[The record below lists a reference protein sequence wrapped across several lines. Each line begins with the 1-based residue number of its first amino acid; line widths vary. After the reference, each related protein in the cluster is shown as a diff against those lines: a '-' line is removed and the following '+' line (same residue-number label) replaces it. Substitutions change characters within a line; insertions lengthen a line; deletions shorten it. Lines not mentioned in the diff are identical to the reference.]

1 MQQIPTKLFRSLDE
15 QLRSDAGTISLIL
28 DIIAGFAC
36 CSSARAGGARVG
48 ENSHQGLKENPVST
62 IDIY

>member
-28 DIIAGFAC
+28 DLI
-36 CSSARAGGARVG
+36 AGGARVG